1 LNPFNPWLSF
11 HLEYVMEEFMFG
23 TTKFITLEAA
33 KKMMAAGE
41 TEARK
46 NGWNVAITIVDAS
59 GGLIMFQKLDETQ
72 PGSVAISQG
81 KARTA
86 ANFKRSTKVLEDAL
100 TAGKTA
106 FLSVEGMTPMQGGV
120 PVLADGKVIGAVGVS
135 GVLSAQDEQVAMAAV
150 AAVAT

>member
-1 LNPFNPWLSF
+1 
-11 HLEYVMEEFMFG
+11 MFG
-23 TTKFITLEAA
+23 TTQFITLEAA

-72 PGSVAISQG
+72 PGSIAISQG

-86 ANFKRSTKVLEDAL
+86 ALFKRSTKVLEDAL
-100 TAGKTA
+100 TGGKTA
-106 FLSVEGMTPMQGGV
+106 FLAVDGMTPMQGGV

-135 GVLSAQDEQVAMAAV
+135 GVLSAQDEQVAMAAA
-150 AAVAT
+150 AAVA